1 MELLNNKY
9 IEVPI
14 EINHTTKLINRLK
27 IKPTNFTEWKQ
38 RHYITGYL
46 NKNRKVNIYMT
57 YSAWYKDQDFLKLKY
72 NHDETL
78 TNCDIPCIWKAK
90 DLENL
95 TPKEFKSA
103 DGFFCVEQPSLPN
116 MKAWKGQ
123 KFIQY
128 VLEPKTHC
136 PQCHDK
142 THLFDIIAT
151 FDENSDIPTSY
162 IRMDSKHWRSI
173 SPFDI
178 TKLSKDSAFISFIAS
193 HWTQF
198 REDFIS
204 SLEAHIPV
212 ASFGRVRRNT
222 NWGIHPECV
231 NLAGSFTNTIDGSK
245 GILTTSGETE
255 TTKIIRES
263 VFKEKKTT
271 TQEIDERFNLKNC
284 IISKYPFYLSIENSQ
299 EKDYS
304 TEKLWDTF
312 NLGVVPVIWGA
323 PNTRSYLPHPKS
335 AIFIEDFNSTKALA
349 DYLKYLV
356 NNETAYLE
364 YHKWRTMKLSDE
376 FEKRSY
382 LSMHN
387 LECNVCREVARLR
400 IIEEYNT

>member
-1 MELLNNKY
+1 
-9 IEVPI
+9 
-14 EINHTTKLINRLK
+14 
-27 IKPTNFTEWKQ
+27 
-38 RHYITGYL
+38 
-46 NKNRKVNIYMT
+46 MT
-57 YSAWYKDQDFLKLKY
+57 YGSWYKDQDFLKLKY
-72 NHDETL
+72 NHDGTL
-78 TNCDIPCIWKAK
+78 TNCDIPCIWEAK
-90 DLENL
+90 NLENL

-103 DGFFCVEQPSLPN
+103 DAFFCVEQPSLPK

-123 KFIQY
+123 KFVQY

-142 THLFDIIAT
+142 TNLFDIVAT

-173 SPFDI
+173 TPFDI

-198 REDFIS
+198 REKFIS
-204 SLEAHIPV
+204 SLESHIPV
-212 ASFGRVRRNT
+212 ASFGSVRRNT
-222 NWGIHPECV
+222 NWDIHPECV
-231 NLAGSFTNTIDGSK
+231 NL
-245 GILTTSGETE
+245 EH
-255 TTKIIRES
+255 
-263 VFKEKKTT
+263 
-271 TQEIDERFNLKNC
+271 FNSKNC

-387 LECNVCREVARLR
+387 MECNVCREVARLR
-400 IIEEYNT
+400 IIEGYNT

>member
-1 MELLNNKY
+1 MPLVMELLNNEY

-14 EINHTTKLINRLK
+14 EINHTTNLINKLK

-46 NKNRKVNIYMT
+46 NKDRKVRIYIT
-57 YSAWYKDQDFLKLKY
+57 NGVWYPSQDFPRLKF

-78 TNCDIPCIWKAK
+78 TNCDIPCIWKVK

-103 DGFFCVEQPSLPN
+103 DALLCVNQPSLPK

-128 VLEPKTHC
+128 TLEPTTHC
-136 PQCHDK
+136 PFCHDK
-142 THLFDIIAT
+142 NHLFDIRAT
-151 FDENSDIPTSY
+151 VYENSDIPTSY
-162 IRMDSKHWRSI
+162 IRMDTKYWRSI

-178 TKLSKDSAFISFIAS
+178 TKLSKDSTFISFIAS

-198 REDFIS
+198 REDFVS
-204 SLEAHIPV
+204 SLETHIPV
-212 ASFGRVRRNT
+212 ASFGGVRRNT
-222 NWGIHPECV
+222 DLHIHPECE
-231 NLAGSFTNTIDGSK
+231 NLGY
-245 GILTTSGETE
+245 
-255 TTKIIRES
+255 
-263 VFKEKKTT
+263 FKS
-271 TQEIDERFNLKNC
+271 KNC
-284 IISKYPFYLSIENSQ
+284 IISKYPFYLAIENTQ
-299 EKDYS
+299 ENDYS

-364 YHKWRTMKLSDE
+364 YHKWRTMKLSDG
-376 FEKRSY
+376 FEKKSY

-400 IIEEYNT
+400 IIEGYNT